1 MNIYSQ
7 KRNWKLFLVAFAL
20 VIVVVSLWYTNRFL
34 NQMAR
39 EEQRQVRI
47 WAKAI
52 GQKAD
57 LVNYTENLF
66 DNLRRKEHRYVELW
80 ANAIKHLGEAGI
92 DDDMSFFLEVVS
104 GNQDIPVIVV
114 DENDSITASKNISPY
129 FESLKVLNEKDR
141 MMFTNYPP
149 IKLNYYADKVQYA
162 YYRNSKL
169 YYRLKQTL
177 DNYTDLFLS
186 EVVQNGQSTPVIITD
201 STRQKVLSFGGSID
215 STEIMDSL
223 KLQMRIQQMS
233 EDNTPVVVD
242 LPGASHCYIFYEDSQ
257 MFTELK
263 WFPMIFFFVI
273 SLFLILGYTLFSFS
287 RKSEQSK
294 VWAGMAKETAHQL
307 GTPISS
313 LMGWVEVMKMQYPDE
328 EGFIEMSKDIDRLT
342 LVSERFSKIGS
353 EPDFTD
359 ENIVEIIEPV
369 ISYMQRRSSQR
380 VEYIFINNLKS
391 DPILKLNKQL
401 VVWVF
406 ENLFRNAVDAIG
418 TSKGKIKVFI
428 TDTDN
433 EIVIDVSDTGK
444 GISKSNQKSVF
455 NPGYSTKKRGW
466 GLGLSLVKRI
476 VVEQHKGKIFVKA
489 SAPGEGTTFRIIF
502 KKGN

>member
-34 NQMAR
+34 NNMAR
-39 EEQRQVRI
+39 EEQRQIRI

-57 LVNYTENLF
+57 LVNYTEHLF
-66 DNLRRKEHRYVELW
+66 ENLRQKEHRYVELW
-80 ANAIKHLGEAGI
+80 ANAIKHLGEADI
-92 DDDMSFFLEVVS
+92 NDDMSFFLEVVS

-129 FESLKVLNEKDR
+129 FQSLKVLNKKDR
-141 MMFTNYPP
+141 LMFTQYKP
-149 IKLNYYADKVQYA
+149 IELNYYADRVQYA

-169 YYRLKQTL
+169 YYRLKRTL
-177 DNYTDLFLS
+177 DNYTELFLN
-186 EVVQNGQSTPVIITD
+186 EVVKNSLSTPVIITD
-201 STRQKVLSFGGSID
+201 STQTEVLSFGGSID
-215 STEIMDSL
+215 TADIIDSA
-223 KLQMRIQQMS
+223 KLQMHIKRME

-242 LPGASHCYIFYEDSQ
+242 LPGAANCYIFYEDSQ
-257 MFTELK
+257 MFTEMK

-287 RKSEQSK
+287 RRSEQSK

-313 LMGWVEVMKMQYPDE
+313 LMGWIEVMKMQYPNE
-328 EGFIEMSKDIDRLT
+328 EGFVEMSKDVDRLT

-353 EPDFTD
+353 DPDFNE
-359 ENIVEIIEPV
+359 ENIVEIIESV
-369 ISYMQRRSSQR
+369 MSYMKRRSSQR
-380 VEYIFINNLKS
+380 IEYIFINNLNKEV
-391 DPILKLNKQL
+391 ILRLNKQL
-401 VVWVF
+401 IVWVF

-418 TSKGKIKVFI
+418 TGQGKIKVFL
-428 TDTDN
+428 TSNDN

-444 GISKSNQKSVF
+444 GIAKSNQKSVF

-476 VVEQHKGKIFVKA
+476 IVEQHLGKIFVKA

-502 KKGN
+502 KK

>member
-7 KRNWKLFLVAFAL
+7 KRNWKLFLIAFAL
-20 VIVVVSLWYTNRFL
+20 VIVMVSLWYTNRFL
-34 NQMAR
+34 NDMAR

-66 DNLRRKEHRYVELW
+66 ENLRRKEHRYVELW

-129 FESLKVLNEKDR
+129 FETLKVLNSKDR
-141 MMFTNYPP
+141 LMFTQYEP
-149 IKLNYYADKVQYA
+149 IKLNYYADRVQYA

-169 YYRLKQTL
+169 YYRLKRTL
-177 DNYTDLFLS
+177 DDYTDIFLN
-186 EVVQNGQSTPVIITD
+186 EVVKNGSSTPVIITD
-201 STRQKVLSFGGSID
+201 STRTQVLSFGGAID
-215 STEIMDSL
+215 SAEINDSA
-223 KLQMRIQQMS
+223 KLQLRIQHMS

-242 LPGASHCYIFYEDSQ
+242 LPRAANCYIFYEDSV

-263 WFPMIFFFVI
+263 WFPLIFFSVI

-287 RKSEQSK
+287 RRSEQSK

-313 LMGWVEVMKMQYPDE
+313 LMGWIEVMKMQHPDE
-328 EGFIEMSKDIDRLT
+328 EGFAEMSKDVDRLT

-353 EPDFTD
+353 EPDFNE
-359 ENIVEIIEPV
+359 ENIVEIIESV
-369 ISYMQRRSSQR
+369 MAYMNRRSSQR
-380 VEYIFINNLKS
+380 IEFIFINNLKGDVS
-391 DPILKLNKQL
+391 LSLNRQL
-401 VVWVF
+401 IVWVF

-418 TSKGKIKVFI
+418 TGKGKIKVFL
-428 TDTDN
+428 TDDDH
-433 EIVIDVSDTGK
+433 ELIIDVSDTGK

-476 VVEQHKGKIFVKA
+476 IVEQHKGKIFVKA

-502 KKGN
+502 KKKA